1 MEKETPFVYSQKV
14 IDLITVAAEFCR
26 RMEQCGEDERTA
38 FVDAMRA
45 LLPMLYLKTTLLG
58 PVPETAGYSAASVAE
73 ADYEYVRSQAAA
85 LMGEMDTYLDTF
97 VDDFKYS
104 ETPVLRTVSEGLA
117 DVYQAM
123 RNLVETFRH
132 GFEDAMQ
139 AALAEALGEFELSWG
154 QTLLNTLRALH
165 DVRYGGRTV

>member
-14 IDLITVAAEFCR
+14 IDLITVATEFCR
-26 RMEQCGEDERTA
+26 RMEQCGEADRTD

-58 PVPETAGYSAASVAE
+58 PVPETAGYSAACVAE

-97 VDDFKYS
+97 VDDSQITLSLNAHNNNFLILVVFS
-104 ETPVLRTVSEGLA
+104 
-117 DVYQAM
+117 
-123 RNLVETFRH
+123 RNPTNFSRK
-132 GFEDAMQ
+132 
-139 AALAEALGEFELSWG
+139 
-154 QTLLNTLRALH
+154 
-165 DVRYGGRTV
+165 